1 MNGFSKGIL
10 LLNTGSGPAFII
22 EQAFKLNMD
31 RDLMRTGVLIG
42 LCLYRPFRG
51 ASPLPQ
57 GFLAFTAFVFNPDP
71 LWERA
76 CSRLDF
82 KPNRVVGLQ
91 QISSLELAYNQY
103 RRALRLVLSPLCMFN
118 LNVHSS

>member
-57 GFLAFTAFVFNPDP
+57 VPHQTRDWGAHVGAGWPR
-71 LWERA
+71 ER
-76 CSRLDF
+76 D
-82 KPNRVVGLQ
+82 GQ
-91 QISSLELAYNQY
+91 D
-103 RRALRLVLSPLCMFN
+103 RR
-118 LNVHSS
+118 